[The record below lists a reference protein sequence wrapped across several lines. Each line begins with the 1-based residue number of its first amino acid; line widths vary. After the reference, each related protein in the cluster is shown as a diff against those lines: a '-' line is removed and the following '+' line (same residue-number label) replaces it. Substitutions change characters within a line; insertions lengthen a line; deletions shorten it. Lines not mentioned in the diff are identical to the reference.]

1 VYACDFS
8 ETAVQILKEDE
19 NYDESR
25 CKGFVCD
32 ITAPEWPAPFT
43 EGSLNHVLL
52 VFVLSAISPEKMPHV
67 AKKLFEYVKPG
78 GMVFLRDYGRY
89 DLAQLRFKKGKCISD
104 NFYMRGDGTR
114 AYFFTQDDVR
124 KLFTDAGF
132 VEEQMLEDRRLQVNR
147 GLKLKMYRVW
157 IQAKFRKPSS

>member
-19 NYDESR
+19 NYNESR

-32 ITAPEWPAPFT
+32 ITAPEWPAPFSL
-43 EGSLNHVLL
+43 GSLDHVLL
-52 VFVLSAISPEKMPHV
+52 VFVLSAISPENMPHV

-157 IQAKFRKPSS
+157 IQAKFRKPAA

>member
-1 VYACDFS
+1 
-8 ETAVQILKEDE
+8 
-19 NYDESR
+19 
-25 CKGFVCD
+25 
-32 ITAPEWPAPFT
+32 
-43 EGSLNHVLL
+43 
-52 VFVLSAISPEKMPHV
+52 MPHV

-124 KLFTDAGF
+124 KLFTDVGF

-147 GLKLKMYRVW
+147 GQKLKMYRVW
-157 IQAKFRKPSS
+157 IQAKFRKPE